1 MHIKLLLY
9 CGCLYASISC
19 GFFLFLASRFFKN
32 YTAYSN
38 KIINLRFSLLWMFF
52 GSLFMVLSGMWL
64 LGQGVDYVVTELIVV
79 LLTIWRLN
87 ILWKK
92 GKKTKEAK

>member
-1 MHIKLLLY
+1 MYIKLLLY
-9 CGCLYASISC
+9 CGCLYTSISC
-19 GFFLFLASRFFKN
+19 GFFLFLASRLFKN
-32 YTAYSN
+32 YNAHSK
-38 KIINLRFSLLWMFF
+38 KIINLGCSLLWMFF
-52 GSLFMVLSGMWL
+52 GFLFMVLSGMCL
-64 LGQGVDYVVTELIVV
+64 LGQGIDYVVTELILV